1 MADTKKPVPSLA
13 QLKQLHAKCMVNI
26 SELSDSVS
34 KTVTEL
40 SGKKADKV
48 AVQSLT
54 IPASGWMSDS
64 STFPKYVDIDIS
76 GLTANDVVCVI
87 VPPSAAAKRVSARSA
102 SRSQENCA
110 SAHNMCPP
118 LLLRQRITSYDR
130 RKERWH

>member
-1 MADTKKPVPSLA
+1 MADTKKPVLSLA
-13 QLKQLHAKCMVNI
+13 QLKQLHAKCMAKI

-54 IPASGWMSDS
+54 IPASGWMSDN

-87 VPPSAAAKRVSARSA
+87 VPPSAAAKAAGICTVSESLAGK
-102 SRSQENCA
+102 
-110 SAHNMCPP
+110 
-118 LLLRQRITSYDR
+118 LRIRAQYVPTAAITATYYIVR
-130 RKERWH
+130 